1 VVSERSRTVS
11 VLKKMIRIKEILKEL
26 ERLAPLDIQE
36 GFDNSGVQI
45 GDDNQ
50 PASGA
55 LLCLDVT
62 EEVVDEAIDA
72 GCNLIISHHPLVF
85 NPLKSLTGKSYIE
98 RCMIKAC
105 KNDIVIYSA
114 HTNLD
119 NATGGLNYQLA
130 EKFGLEDVRIL
141 SPQQNSLLK
150 LVTFV
155 PDHAAEKLRK
165 ALFKAGAGHIGNY
178 SSCSFNTEGQ
188 GTFLAMENSRPY
200 CGEIGQLHTE
210 KEIRIETVFPAFLKS
225 PVISALLSVHPYEE
239 PVYDLYKLE
248 NGWQQS
254 GSGIIGNLPEWEDE
268 LIFLQRIKDLLHVEC
283 LRHSPFT
290 GRKLRT
296 AAICGGNGA
305 FLIPQAIASG
315 ADIFITGEAKYND
328 FYDVENKILLAV
340 IGHYESEICAKE
352 LFFHVISKKFPTFA
366 VQNSIVNSNP
376 IKYL

>member
-1 VVSERSRTVS
+1 MT
-11 VLKKMIRIKEILKEL
+11 RIKDILKEI
-26 ERLAPLDIQE
+26 ERHAPLSLQE
-36 GFDNSGVQI
+36 DFDNAGVQVGNI
-45 GDDNQ
+45 NQ
-50 PASGA
+50 QATGA

-62 EEVVDEAIDA
+62 EEIVDEAINA
-72 GCNLIISHHPLVF
+72 GFNLIISHHPLAF
-85 NPLKSLTGKSYIE
+85 KPFKSLTGKNYIE

-119 NATGGLNYQLA
+119 NASGGVNYKLA
-130 EKFGLEDVRIL
+130 EMFGLEEVRIL
-141 SPQQNSLLK
+141 SPQKNNLIK

-155 PDHAAEKLRK
+155 PEDAAEALRK

-178 SSCSFNTEGQ
+178 SSCSFNAEGS
-188 GTFLAMENSRPY
+188 GTFLAMENTHPY
-200 CGEIGQLHTE
+200 RGEIGQLHME
-210 KEIRIETVFPAFLKS
+210 KEIRIETVFPSYMKS
-225 PVISALLSVHPYEE
+225 SVISSLLSVHPYEE
-239 PVYDLYKLE
+239 PAFDLYKLE
-248 NGWQQS
+248 NAWQQA

-268 LIFLQRIKDLLHVEC
+268 LIFLQRIKDVLNVEC
-283 LRHSPFT
+283 LKHSSLT

-296 AAICGGNGA
+296 VAICGGNGA
-305 FLIPQAIASG
+305 FLINDATASG

-340 IGHYESEICAKE
+340 IGHYESEICTKDI
-352 LFFHVISKKFPTFA
+352 FFHIISKKFPTFA